1 MSEWG
6 WEMMTKSVNMITIFA
21 RGESCPWFHRISGN
35 TFQGGRRGKCVKQQ
49 WFYALFDPRAAHLT
63 LLQQR
68 KSTKGEHSLFRCVLV
83 SLYESLSVRWSVH
96 PSVRNPFF
104 NARKRVFSTIETAR
118 NFGWR
123 REMFGSDEVG
133 KEGCDE
139 GGGDEGGGD
148 NVGDA
153 SDGRLSGLVF
163 FW

>member
-1 MSEWG
+1 MPYLIQGLPTWHCCNNE
-6 WEMMTKSVNMITIFA
+6 NLQ
-21 RGESCPWFHRISGN
+21 RESIHFLDASS
-35 TFQGGRRGKCVKQQ
+35 
-49 WFYALFDPRAAHLT
+49 Y
-63 LLQQR
+63 
-68 KSTKGEHSLFRCVLV
+68 
-83 SLYESLSVRWSVH
+83 LYMKVC
-96 PSVRNPFF
+96 PSVGPSIRPAVTLFF

-123 REMFGSDEVG
+123 REMLGSDEVG